1 MLEVSVFEVGG
12 AGVRECEQNDR
23 GLRRRVRSQ
32 GSQACRGRV
41 PPGEPRNTFMMK
53 DVLAEGLKE
62 IDVDGG
68 ALKGTD
74 G

>member
-1 MLEVSVFEVGG
+1 
-12 AGVRECEQNDR
+12 
-23 GLRRRVRSQ
+23 
-32 GSQACRGRV
+32 
-41 PPGEPRNTFMMK
+41 MMK